1 MVWIILWILA
11 FIVLIIVH
19 EFWHFMAAKKSW
31 VNVKEF
37 WLWLPPKIKTLRKDK
52 SWTEYTINWIP
63 LGWFV
68 QLKWEDWTNDEE
80 IHDKDSF
87 MSAKLWKKLIIVLAW
102 ITMNFIT
109 AWLIFTICFSI
120 WVKPMRVLPEWLLGI
135 YSESYITPT
144 ITFLQK
150 EWLTKGEFWNWEVL
164 IEQVI
169 ENWVADNLWI
179 REWTKIVSINDIAI
193 DQKNLTSTLDSLE
206 NTKDNKI
213 VYTLSW
219 SSEEIEWNFECWDNC
234 KLWIVYN
241 TLPWDFEVLE
251 IKYPVWKAAYVA
263 LKEIKGEWNLT
274 MDTLKMIGNKIWNWK
289 IKEAF
294 STLSWPVAIV
304 KVWQVQYESAWFLSF
319 FAFIGMISVAL
330 AIMNLLPIP
339 ALDWWRFR
347 GLIIQKVFNID
358 EKKYFNAEWYVNW
371 FFFWALMIFWVIIMI
386 KDTQFWWLNIPFFN

>member
-109 AWLIFTICFSI
+109 AWLIFTICFSF

-371 FFFWALMIFWVIIMI
+371 FFFWALMIFWIIIMI